1 MNALLELLRANKQG
15 QSKGIYAVCSA
26 HPQVLTAAIL
36 QAKADKSLLLI
47 EATANQVNQ
56 DGGYT
61 GMQPADFIK
70 FVKEMATDLGL
81 SEQQL
86 CFGGDHLGPV
96 CWTALPAADA
106 MAKAEI
112 LIAAYVRAGFSKIH
126 LDTSMPCA
134 DDPKPLPDRLIAER
148 AARLCQVAEQT
159 ANSMAEPANLCYVIG
174 TEVPAPG
181 GVATLEHQLQ
191 PTPVANVAET
201 IALHQQAF
209 AAQGLAPDVWQKV
222 IAVVV
227 QPGVEFDNTKVHAFD
242 AVAST
247 QLADF
252 IAKDPQLVFE
262 AHSTDFQPQN
272 RYQQL
277 VQQHFAIL
285 KVGPQLTF
293 ALREA
298 LFALCYIEQQ
308 LIPVEQQSHL
318 IAVCERVM
326 QLQPGYWQKFYPGN
340 AVEQQLLRQY
350 SFSDRIRY
358 YWQQPAL
365 QTAVSRL
372 LQNLS
377 ALAIPLPLL
386 SQFMPLQYQALLNG
400 ELNGALHGTLTT
412 APQALLQHHIGLV
425 LKMYASACGLAVD
438 NRVNAQ
444 RAEAA

>member
-1 MNALLELLRANKQG
+1 MNALLELLCANKQG

-26 HPQVLTAAIL
+26 HPMVLRAAIQ
-36 QAKADKSLLLI
+36 QAKADQSLLLI

-61 GMQPADFIK
+61 GMQPADFIA
-70 FVKEMATDLGL
+70 FVKELAAEQGL
-81 SEQQL
+81 SANQL

-96 CWTALPAADA
+96 CWTALPAAVA
-106 MAKAEI
+106 MAKAET
-112 LIAAYVRAGFSKIH
+112 LIAAFVRAGFHKIH

-134 DDPKPLPDRLIAER
+134 DDPKPLPDALIAGR

-159 ANSMAEPANLCYVIG
+159 AASMAATASLPVPAQLCYVIG

-181 GVATLEHQLQ
+181 GVSSLEQHLE
-191 PTPVANVAET
+191 PTPVANVAAT
-201 IALHQQAF
+201 IAVHQQAF
-209 AAQGLAPDVWQKV
+209 AALGLGDDVWQKV

-227 QPGVEFDNTKVHAFD
+227 QPGVEFDNTQVHAFD
-242 AVAST
+242 AVASK

-252 IAKDPQLVFE
+252 IAKDPKLVFE
-262 AHSTDFQPQN
+262 AHSTDYQPQS

-308 LIPVEQQSHL
+308 LVPVEQQSHL

-340 AVEQQLLRQY
+340 VLEQQLLRQY
-350 SFSDRIRY
+350 SYSDRIRY

-365 QTAVSRL
+365 QQAVSRL
-372 LQNLS
+372 IANLS
-377 ALAIPLPLL
+377 QGQIPLPLL
-386 SQFMPLQYQALLNG
+386 SQFMPQQYQAVLNG
-400 ELNGALHGTLTT
+400 QLTAEPQTLV
-412 APQALLQHHIGLV
+412 QHHIRLV
-425 LKMYASACGLAVD
+425 LQMYAGACGLSHPLSSP
-438 NRVNAQ
+438 AQ
-444 RAEAA
+444 AA

>member
-1 MNALLELLRANKQG
+1 MNALLELLCANKKG

-26 HPQVLTAAIL
+26 HPMVLRAAIQ
-36 QAKADKSLLLI
+36 QAKADQSLLLI

-61 GMQPADFIK
+61 GMQPADFIA
-70 FVKEMATDLGL
+70 FVKELAAEQGL
-81 SEQQL
+81 CMNQL

-96 CWTALPAADA
+96 CWTAEPAAVA
-106 MAKAEI
+106 MAKAET
-112 LIAAYVRAGFSKIH
+112 LIVAFVRAGFHKIH

-134 DDPKPLPDRLIAER
+134 DDPKPLPDAVIAAR

-159 ANSMAEPANLCYVIG
+159 LAEQTLAEQIAAGQQSQAQLCYVIG

-181 GVATLEHQLQ
+181 GVSSLEQHLE
-191 PTPVANVAET
+191 PTPVANVAAT
-201 IALHQQAF
+201 IAVHQQAF
-209 AAQGLAPDVWQKV
+209 ASLGLGDDVWQKV

-227 QPGVEFDNTKVHAFD
+227 QPGVEFDNTQVHAFD
-242 AVAST
+242 AVASV

-252 IAKDPQLVFE
+252 ISKDPALVFE
-262 AHSTDFQPQN
+262 AHSTDYQPQS

-308 LIPVEQQSHL
+308 LVPVEQQSHL

-326 QLQPGYWQKFYPGN
+326 QLQPGHWQKFYPGN
-340 AVEQQLLRQY
+340 MLEQQLLRQY
-350 SFSDRIRY
+350 SYSDRIRY

-365 QTAVSRL
+365 QQAVSRL
-372 LQNLS
+372 VGNLS
-377 ALAIPLPLL
+377 QSQIPLPLL
-386 SQFMPLQYQALLNG
+386 SQFMPQQYQAVLNG
-400 ELNGALHGTLTT
+400 LLVAEPVALVE
-412 APQALLQHHIGLV
+412 HHIRLV
-425 LKMYASACGLAVD
+425 LQMYASACGLAAVPSLP
-438 NRVNAQ
+438 AQ
-444 RAEAA
+444 AA

>member
-1 MNALLELLRANKQG
+1 MNALLELLCANKQG

-26 HPQVLTAAIL
+26 HPMVLRAAIQ
-36 QAKADKSLLLI
+36 QAKADQSLLLI

-61 GMQPADFIK
+61 GMQPADFIA
-70 FVKEMATDLGL
+70 FVKSLAAEQDL
-81 SEQQL
+81 SANQL

-96 CWTALPAADA
+96 CWTALPASDA
-106 MAKAEI
+106 MVKAES
-112 LIAAYVRAGFSKIH
+112 LIAAFVRAGFDKIH

-134 DDPKPLPDRLIAER
+134 DDPTPLPDAVIAAR
-148 AARLCQVAEQT
+148 AARLCQIAEQT
-159 ANSMAEPANLCYVIG
+159 LAQLTAGNMAEPASLCYVIG

-181 GVATLEHQLQ
+181 GVSSLEQHLQ
-191 PTPVANVAET
+191 PTAVGNVQTT
-201 IALHQQAF
+201 IHLHQQAF
-209 AAQGLAPDVWQKV
+209 AALGLGAEVWQKV

-227 QPGVEFDNTKVHAFD
+227 QPGVEFDNTKVHVFD
-242 AVAST
+242 AAASK

-262 AHSTDFQPQN
+262 AHSTDYQPQS

-308 LIPVEQQSHL
+308 LVPVEQQSHL

-326 QLQPGYWQKFYPGN
+326 QLQPGHWQKFYPGN
-340 AVEQQLLRQY
+340 VLDQQLLRQY
-350 SFSDRIRY
+350 SYSDRIRY
-358 YWQQPAL
+358 YWQLPAL
-365 QTAVSRL
+365 QQAVHRL
-372 LQNLS
+372 LQNLQQS
-377 ALAIPLPLL
+377 PIPLPLL
-386 SQFMPLQYQALLNG
+386 SQFMPQQYQAVLNG
-400 ELNGALHGTLTT
+400 LLAPEPTALVE
-412 APQALLQHHIGLV
+412 HHIRLV
-425 LKMYASACGLAVD
+425 LQMYASACGLAV
-438 NRVNAQ
+438 VPSLSAQ
-444 RAEAA
+444 AA

>member
-26 HPQVLTAAIL
+26 HPMVLRAAIQ
-36 QAKADKSLLLI
+36 QAKADNSLLLI

-61 GMQPADFIK
+61 GMQPADFIE
-70 FVKEMATDLGL
+70 FVKDMATALGL
-81 SEQQL
+81 SQQQL

-96 CWTALPAADA
+96 CWTALPAAEA
-106 MAKAEI
+106 MAKAET
-112 LIAAYVRAGFSKIH
+112 LIEAYVRAGFGKIH

-134 DDPKPLPDRLIAER
+134 DDLKPLPDILIAER

-159 ANSMAEPANLCYVIG
+159 ASSMAEPTSLCYVIG

-191 PTPVANVAET
+191 PTPVANVAHT
-201 IALHQQAF
+201 ITLHQQAF
-209 AAQGLAPDVWQKV
+209 TALGLGPDVWQKV

-227 QPGVEFDNTKVHAFD
+227 QPGVEFDNTQVHAFD

-262 AHSTDFQPQN
+262 AHSTDFQPPS

-308 LIPVEQQSHL
+308 LVPVEQQSHL
-318 IAVCERVM
+318 IAVSERVM
-326 QLQPGYWQKFYPGN
+326 QLQPQHWQRFYPGN

-358 YWQQPAL
+358 YWQQPEL
-365 QTAVSRL
+365 QQAVNCL

-400 ELNGALHGTLTT
+400 ELNGELSS
-412 APQALLQHHIGLV
+412 APEALLQHHIGLV
-425 LKMYASACGLAVD
+425 LKMYASACGLAGDCRVD
-438 NRVNAQ
+438 AQ

>member
-1 MNALLELLRANKQG
+1 MNALLELLCANKQG

-26 HPQVLTAAIL
+26 HPMVLRAAIQ
-36 QAKADKSLLLI
+36 QAKADQSLLLI

-70 FVKEMATDLGL
+70 FVSKMAAEQGL
-81 SEQQL
+81 PASQL

-96 CWTALPAADA
+96 CWTALPAAEA
-106 MAKAEI
+106 MAKAQV
-112 LIAAYVRAGFSKIH
+112 LIAAFVRAGFNKIH

-134 DDPKPLPDRLIAER
+134 DDPRPLPDALIAER
-148 AARLCQVAEQT
+148 AALLCQVAELT
-159 ANSMAEPANLCYVIG
+159 ASSLPAPPQLCYVIG

-181 GVATLEHQLQ
+181 GVSSLEQHLQ
-191 PTPVANVAET
+191 PTPVANVADT
-201 IALHQQAF
+201 IAVHQQAF
-209 AAQGLAPDVWQKV
+209 AALGLGAGVWQKV

-227 QPGVEFDNTKVHAFD
+227 QPGVEFDNTKVHVFD
-242 AVAST
+242 ADASR

-252 IAKDPQLVFE
+252 IVKDPQLVFE
-262 AHSTDFQPQN
+262 AHSTDFQPPS

-308 LIPVEQQSHL
+308 LVPVELQSHL

-326 QLQPGYWQKFYPGN
+326 QLQPGHWQKFYPGN
-340 AVEQQLLRQY
+340 VLEQQLLRQY
-350 SFSDRIRY
+350 SYSDRIRY

-365 QTAVSRL
+365 QQAVGRL
-372 LQNLS
+372 LQNLQQS
-377 ALAIPLPLL
+377 RIPLPLL
-386 SQFMPLQYQALLNG
+386 SQFMPLQYQAVLNG
-400 ELNGALHGTLTT
+400 LLTPEPAALVE
-412 APQALLQHHIGLV
+412 HHIRLV
-425 LKMYASACGLAVD
+425 LQMYASACGLAFSPSLP
-438 NRVNAQ
+438 AQ
-444 RAEAA
+444 AA

>member
-1 MNALLELLRANKQG
+1 MNALLELLKANKQG

-26 HPQVLTAAIL
+26 HPMVLQAAIQ
-36 QAKADKSLLLI
+36 QAKADQSLLLI

-61 GMQPADFIK
+61 GMQPADFIT
-70 FVKEMATDLGL
+70 FVKGLAAEQGL
-81 SEQQL
+81 SANQL

-96 CWTALPAADA
+96 CWTALPAAAA
-106 MAKAEI
+106 MAKAET
-112 LIAAYVRAGFSKIH
+112 LIAAFVRAGFQKIH

-134 DDPKPLPDRLIAER
+134 DDPRPLPDKLIAAR
-148 AARLCQVAEQT
+148 AARLCQIAEQT
-159 ANSMAEPANLCYVIG
+159 LAEQIAVGQQAPAQLCYVIG

-181 GVATLEHQLQ
+181 GVSSLGQHLL
-191 PTPVANVAET
+191 PTPVANVADT
-201 IALHQQAF
+201 IAVHQQAF
-209 AAQGLAPDVWQKV
+209 AALGLGAEVWQKV

-227 QPGVEFDNTKVHAFD
+227 QPGVEFDNTKVHVFD
-242 AVAST
+242 AAASQ

-262 AHSTDFQPQN
+262 AHSTDFQPPS

-308 LIPVEQQSHL
+308 LVPVEQQSHL

-326 QLQPGYWQKFYPGN
+326 QLQPGHWQKFYPGN
-340 AVEQQLLRQY
+340 VLEQQLLRQY
-350 SFSDRIRY
+350 SYSDRIRY

-365 QTAVSRL
+365 QQAVSRL
-372 LQNLS
+372 LDNLS
-377 ALAIPLPLL
+377 QSQIPLPLL
-386 SQFMPLQYQALLNG
+386 SQFMPQQYQAVLNG
-400 ELNGALHGTLTT
+400 QLAAEPVALV
-412 APQALLQHHIGLV
+412 QHHIGLV
-425 LKMYASACGLAVD
+425 LQMYASACGLAQPLPLP
-438 NRVNAQ
+438 AQ
-444 RAEAA
+444 AA

>member
-1 MNALLELLRANKQG
+1 MNALLELLCANKQG

-26 HPQVLTAAIL
+26 HPMVLQAAIQ
-36 QAKADKSLLLI
+36 QAKADQSLLLI

-61 GMQPADFIK
+61 GMQPADFIA
-70 FVKEMATDLGL
+70 FVNEMAAEQGL
-81 SEQQL
+81 NTNQL

-96 CWTALPAADA
+96 CWTALPAAAA
-106 MAKAEI
+106 MAKAET
-112 LIAAYVRAGFSKIH
+112 LIAAFVRAGFHKIH

-134 DDPKPLPDRLIAER
+134 DDPKPLPDAVIAAR
-148 AARLCQVAEQT
+148 AARLCQIAEQT
-159 ANSMAEPANLCYVIG
+159 LAEKALAELTVSSLAEPASLCYVIG

-181 GVATLEHQLQ
+181 GVSSLEQHLE
-191 PTPVANVAET
+191 PTAVGNVQNT
-201 IALHQQAF
+201 IHLHQQAF
-209 AAQGLAPDVWQKV
+209 AALGLGADVWQKV

-227 QPGVEFDNTKVHAFD
+227 QPGVEFDNTKVHVFD

-247 QLADF
+247 ELADF
-252 IAKDPQLVFE
+252 IAEDPQLVFE
-262 AHSTDFQPQN
+262 AHSTDFQPQS

-308 LIPVEQQSHL
+308 LVPVEQQSHL

-340 AVEQQLLRQY
+340 VLEQQLLRQY
-350 SFSDRIRY
+350 SYSDRIRY

-365 QTAVSRL
+365 QQAVSRL
-372 LQNLS
+372 LDNLS
-377 ALAIPLPLL
+377 QSLIPLPLL
-386 SQFMPLQYQALLNG
+386 SQFMPQQYQAVLNG
-400 ELNGALHGTLTT
+400 QLTP
-412 APQALLQHHIGLV
+412 APQALIQHHIRLV
-425 LKMYASACGLAVD
+425 LQMYASACGLAHPLSLP
-438 NRVNAQ
+438 AQ
-444 RAEAA
+444 AA

>member
-1 MNALLELLRANKQG
+1 MNALLELLNANKQG

-26 HPQVLTAAIL
+26 HPMVLRAAIQ
-36 QAKADKSLLLI
+36 QAKADQSLLLI

-61 GMQPADFIK
+61 GMQPADFIA
-70 FVKEMATDLGL
+70 FVSNMATELGVPT
-81 SEQQL
+81 SQL
-86 CFGGDHLGPV
+86 YFGGDHLGPV
-96 CWTALPAADA
+96 CWTALPAAEA
-106 MAKAEI
+106 MAKAET
-112 LIAAYVRAGFSKIH
+112 LIAAFVRAGFDKIH

-134 DDPKPLPDRLIAER
+134 DDPTPLPDAVIAAR

-159 ANSMAEPANLCYVIG
+159 LAELTAGNMAEPASLCYVIG

-181 GVATLEHQLQ
+181 GVSSLEQHLQ

-201 IALHQQAF
+201 IAVHQQAF
-209 AAQGLAPDVWQKV
+209 AALGLGAEVWQKV

-227 QPGVEFDNTKVHAFD
+227 QPGVEFDNTKVHVFD
-242 AVAST
+242 AAAST

-262 AHSTDFQPQN
+262 AHSTDFQPQS

-308 LIPVEQQSHL
+308 LIPVEAQSHL

-326 QLQPGYWQKFYPGN
+326 QLQPGHWQKFYPGN
-340 AVEQQLLRQY
+340 VLEQQLLRQY
-350 SFSDRIRY
+350 SYSDRIRY
-358 YWQQPAL
+358 YWQLPAL
-365 QTAVSRL
+365 QQAVHRL
-372 LQNLS
+372 LQNLQQS
-377 ALAIPLPLL
+377 PIPLPLL
-386 SQFMPLQYQALLNG
+386 SQFMPQQYQAVLNG
-400 ELNGALHGTLTT
+400 LLAPEPAALVE
-412 APQALLQHHIGLV
+412 HHIRLV
-425 LKMYASACGLAVD
+425 LQMYASACGLAV
-438 NRVNAQ
+438 VPSLSAQ
-444 RAEAA
+444 AA

>member
-1 MNALLELLRANKQG
+1 MNALLELLCANKQG

-26 HPQVLTAAIL
+26 HPMVLRAAIQ
-36 QAKADKSLLLI
+36 QAKADQSLLLI

-61 GMQPADFIK
+61 GMQPADFIA
-70 FVKEMATDLGL
+70 FVHNMAAGQGL
-81 SEQQL
+81 AASQL

-96 CWTALPAADA
+96 CWTALPALEA
-106 MAKAEI
+106 MAKAET
-112 LIAAYVRAGFSKIH
+112 LIAAFVRAGFHKIH

-134 DDPKPLPDRLIAER
+134 DDPKPLPDAVIAAR

-159 ANSMAEPANLCYVIG
+159 AASLSAPAALCYVIG

-181 GVATLEHQLQ
+181 GVSSLEQHLQ
-191 PTPVANVAET
+191 PTPVANVADT
-201 IALHQQAF
+201 IAVHQQAF
-209 AAQGLAPDVWQKV
+209 AALGLSDDVWQKV

-227 QPGVEFDNTKVHAFD
+227 QPGVEFDNTQVHAFD
-242 AVAST
+242 AVASK

-262 AHSTDFQPQN
+262 AHSTDYQPQS

-308 LIPVEQQSHL
+308 LVPVEAQSHL
-318 IAVCERVM
+318 ITVCERVM
-326 QLQPGYWQKFYPGN
+326 QLQPGHWQKFYPGN
-340 AVEQQLLRQY
+340 VLEQQLLRQY
-350 SFSDRIRY
+350 SYSDRIRY

-365 QTAVSRL
+365 QQAVSRL
-372 LQNLS
+372 IDNLS
-377 ALAIPLPLL
+377 QSQIPLPLL
-386 SQFMPLQYQALLNG
+386 SQFMPQQYQAVLNG
-400 ELNGALHGTLTT
+400 LLT
-412 APQALLQHHIGLV
+412 AEPQALVQHHIRLV
-425 LKMYASACGLAVD
+425 LQMYASACGLAHPLSSSV
-438 NRVNAQ
+438 Q
-444 RAEAA
+444 AA